1 VKKTAS
7 VYAVFA
13 APCFFLQFGVV
24 LGFAF
29 ASAFASL
36 GFYTSRNQISFSD
49 FTRHFIGKK
58 GGTKIPP
65 TPA

>member
-7 VYAVFA
+7 VYVVFA
-13 APCFFLQFGVV
+13 TPYFFLLLGVV

-29 ASAFASL
+29 AFASL

-49 FTRHFIGKK
+49 FMRHFIGKM

-65 TPA
+65 PPPS

>member
-13 APCFFLQFGVV
+13 TPYYFLQLGVV
-24 LGFAF
+24 LGLAF
-29 ASAFASL
+29 AFASL

-58 GGTKIPP
+58 GGTKIPYP
-65 TPA
+65 S